1 MRGPRTPRRVIG
13 HIEGP
18 IALLSPAV
26 SRLDDLRHVE
36 AALNRIARLSTGR
49 LAARARV
56 ERSGV
61 ELSRPAITILG
72 ALRDSGPVR
81 PSAISRMTDLEAPL
95 VSRELRDLVAGGH
108 VCRTDDPTDRRAG
121 IVELTKLGLD
131 TWQAHRRATDDA
143 ISATFED
150 WSSEELSDLRR
161 MLERVAGDF
170 ANARVE
176 GAPASSA
183 V

>member
-1 MRGPRTPRRVIG
+1 M
-13 HIEGP
+13 
-18 IALLSPAV
+18 

-36 AALNRIARLSTGR
+36 LALNRISRLSTGR
-49 LAARARV
+49 VAARARV

-81 PSAISRMTDLEAPL
+81 PSALARLTDLEAPL
-95 VSRELRDLVAGGH
+95 VSRELRELTNGGY
-108 VCRTDDPTDRRAG
+108 VCRSDDPTDRRAG

-131 TWQAHRRATDDA
+131 TWQANRRATDEI
-143 ISATFED
+143 ISETFVD
-150 WSSEELSDLRR
+150 WTSEELSDLRR
-161 MLERVAGDF
+161 VLERVVGDF
-170 ANARVE
+170 QGSPVRVSAS
-176 GAPASSA
+176 GADSTS